1 VSVLDAGLLVLQG
14 ADMLAHHTTTKPD
27 KVIPPVARR
36 LAEEYMYARENA
48 PVNVKFKYMYRDA
61 SNYKQHGVAVFSNPD
76 HLPLDEIEKQIR
88 ACLQDGE
95 RFIAGQVYI
104 EERFF
109 DMLHDDDHP
118 WHEFNGL
125 DTTVQALFDP
135 DHWNQKGHRRTIN
148 EFLADLEAVHRAGWD
163 EMNVREDLAC
173 QLSKQKRM
181 LKQRLKN
188 GGDVV

>member
-1 VSVLDAGLLVLQG
+1 
-14 ADMLAHHTTTKPD
+14 MLAHHTTTKPE
-27 KVIPPVARR
+27 KVHPPITRR

-48 PVNVKFKYMYRDA
+48 PMNVKFKYMYRDA

-76 HLPLDEIEKQIR
+76 HLALDEIEKHIR

-95 RFIAGQVYI
+95 RFIARQLHI

-109 DMLHDDDHP
+109 ETLRDDDHP

-135 DHWNQKGHRRTIN
+135 DHWNRKGYIRGIN
-148 EFLADLEAVHRAGWD
+148 EFLANLETAHRAGWD
-163 EMNVREDLAC
+163 ETQVRPDLAAM
-173 QLSKQKRM
+173 QERQKQA
-181 LKQRLKN
+181 LKVALKS
-188 GGDVV
+188 GKDILKGSGDD